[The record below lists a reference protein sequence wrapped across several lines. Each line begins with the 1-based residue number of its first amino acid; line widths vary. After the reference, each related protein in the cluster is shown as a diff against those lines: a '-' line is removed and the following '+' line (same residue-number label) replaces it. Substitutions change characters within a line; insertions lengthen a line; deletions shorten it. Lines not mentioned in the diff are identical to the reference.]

1 MEYLSR
7 PDAVCDPVA
16 GNLKGRMLACKVQ
29 IAVSSLEPLLTH
41 LRTQVALFV
50 VPFAVIVGW
59 LLLGLYFFFRFRWGR
74 IG

>member
-1 MEYLSR
+1 
-7 PDAVCDPVA
+7 
-16 GNLKGRMLACKVQ
+16 MLACKVQ